1 MVLMTARIILLVVYY
16 LGEEW
21 TPPFNLLP
29 GGDVGGNIGRED
41 THVCLHSFEF
51 MAGTRKEEVK

>member
-1 MVLMTARIILLVVYY
+1 MALMTARITLLVVYY
-16 LGEEW
+16 WGEEW
-21 TPPFNLLP
+21 IPPFNILP
-29 GGDVGGNIGRED
+29 RGDVGSNIGRED